1 MDHEWFVIVNPNA
14 GRRMGEKDW
23 KKISRLLVD
32 HDILF
37 SSVFTEHRNH
47 AIKLAKKYIEKGF
60 KHIIVVGGD
69 GTFNEVVNGV
79 FLQQKYPP
87 LDITLGLI
95 PVGTGN
101 DWGRMFNIPSKYEEA
116 IHVIVE
122 GNTFIQDVARVT
134 YYNSDSHRS
143 RYFVNVSGMGYDAIV
158 AEKTNRQKDEGK
170 GGPLSYLL
178 NIFTSLFSYKHQDY
192 EITVDGKP
200 VKGEVFSM
208 NVGICKYNGGG
219 MIQLPFAVPDDGLLD
234 LTVINNIGKFKVIR
248 SVRKLYD
255 GSLVNMPQVN
265 TYQGKTIT
273 VKSSTPLYLEADG
286 ESLGHSPFLFEIVPL
301 SLKVIIGT
309 PHADHSSH
317 H

>member
-23 KKISRLLVD
+23 KKISRILVD

-87 LDITLGLI
+87 TDITLGLI

-301 SLKVIIGT
+301 SLKVIIGP
-309 PHADHSSH
+309 PHPDHSSH